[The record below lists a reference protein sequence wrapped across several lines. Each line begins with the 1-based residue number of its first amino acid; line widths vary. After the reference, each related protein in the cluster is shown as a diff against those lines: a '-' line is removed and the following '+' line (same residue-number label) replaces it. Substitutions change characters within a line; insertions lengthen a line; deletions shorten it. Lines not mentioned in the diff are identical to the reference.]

1 MKLENIIRYF
11 RHPAALATFYQ
22 EQGLNPQSDGI
33 TIFMKD
39 KLAADSNVILLNEEQ
54 TNGNNTCLVEGNR
67 YVELLPAFMVSA
79 MINHLTGSVTDDE
92 IASRI
97 LDYAINEA

>member
-11 RHPAALATFYQ
+11 KHPSALVSFYQ
-22 EQGLNPQSDGI
+22 EQGLNPQADGI

-39 KLAADSNVILLNEEQ
+39 KLAPDSSIILLNEEQ

-79 MINHLTGSVTDDE
+79 IVNNLAGSVPDGE

-97 LDYAINEA
+97 VDYAINDA

>member
-11 RHPAALATFYQ
+11 KHPSALVSFYQ
-22 EQGLNPQSDGI
+22 EQGLNPQADGI

-39 KLAADSNVILLNEEQ
+39 KLAVDSSIILLNEEQ
-54 TNGNNTCLVEGNR
+54 TNGNNTCLVEGSH

-79 MINHLTGSVTDDE
+79 IVNNLAGSVPDGE

-97 LDYAINEA
+97 VDYAINDA